1 MVEVLPRLRRFARM
15 LTGDPDHADD
25 LVQETC
31 LRALNNL
38 DQWQSG
44 TRLDSWM
51 YRIAQN
57 QWYDQRR
64 AGRVRGQNVE
74 IDDAVQLVGS
84 DGRSI
89 TEDRLTLAAVSRK
102 IADLP
107 EDQQLLIALICVDG
121 LSYKEAAAAVT
132 TTDVTNAVGAGKTS
146 GLHDGG
152 ARTRPLPNT
161 GSWPGWP
168 RSM

>member
-121 LSYKEAAAAVT
+121 LSYKEAAATTGVPIGTVMSRLARARAALSSALNDAVT
-132 TTDVTNAVGAGKTS
+132 K
-146 GLHDGG
+146 
-152 ARTRPLPNT
+152 
-161 GSWPGWP
+161 
-168 RSM
+168 